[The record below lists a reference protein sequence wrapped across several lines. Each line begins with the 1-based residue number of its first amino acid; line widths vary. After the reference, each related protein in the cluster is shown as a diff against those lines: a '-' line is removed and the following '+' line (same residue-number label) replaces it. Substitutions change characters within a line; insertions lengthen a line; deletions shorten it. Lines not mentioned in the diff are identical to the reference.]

1 MLTKKQKNLL
11 IFINKKIRSTGI
23 SPSYEEMKNSLN
35 LKSKSGI
42 HRLISALEERG
53 FVKRLAHKAR
63 ALEVVKLPENASAN
77 DIFNSFTPSVIK
89 GGLDKSKSNSSKVS
103 VLGSIA
109 AGTPIEAIQHEV
121 DKIALP
127 DDLQKNGE
135 YFGLKVKGDS
145 MIEAGINDGDT
156 VIIKKTSTADT
167 GQIVVVLI
175 DEQEATLKRI
185 RKKGNTIALEA
196 ANKNYDTKI
205 YASNRIKIQGTYN
218 LKFKFIFR
226 SLFICIFYSKK
237 KFSFILS
244 SQ

>member
-11 IFINKKIRSTGI
+11 IFINKKIRSSGI

-121 DKIALP
+121 DKVALP
-127 DDLQKNGE
+127 EDLQKNGE

-167 GQIVVVLI
+167 GQIAVVLI
-175 DEQEATLKRI
+175 HEQEATLKRI

-205 YASNRIKIQGTYN
+205 YASNRIKIQGR
-218 LKFKFIFR
+218 LI
-226 SLFICIFYSKK
+226 SLYRNFH
-237 KFSFILS
+237 
-244 SQ
+244 